1 MFTKLLTEGIS
12 LCYSQAVTMGGRL
25 QLFQCLLVLQ
35 LLMLLQC
42 ELVHLVDPMEE
53 WA

>member
-1 MFTKLLTEGIS
+1 MLQPSCNNGKE
-12 LCYSQAVTMGGRL
+12 V

-42 ELVHLVDPMEE
+42 ELVHLVDPMED